1 VDLISINVVV
11 SLLGAVEMM
20 VAIVYILTYILGTY
34 SSKSGSMSLRF
45 VLQSLLYFWGSTIFL
60 FMGVN
65 WLTDV
70 AISRTQGGERFYL
83 NIGASAL
90 ALAALLNILCGF
102 LTAFLYVRGQTSLG
116 LTLQRASDNIR
127 TKLKSRQRKTS
138 NNRERES

>member
-1 VDLISINVVV
+1 MDLSSINIVV
-11 SLLGAVEMM
+11 SLSSAVVMM
-20 VAIVYILTYILGTY
+20 VAIVYILTYILGTF

-45 VLQSLLYFWGSTIFL
+45 VLQSLLYFFGSTIFL

-70 AISRTQGGERFYL
+70 ASARTQGGQAFYL

-102 LTAFLYVRGQTSLG
+102 LTAFLYVRGQTSLV
-116 LTLQRASDNIR
+116 LTLQRASDSIR
-127 TKLKSRQRKTS
+127 TKLKSRQHRTS
-138 NNRERES
+138 NKKES